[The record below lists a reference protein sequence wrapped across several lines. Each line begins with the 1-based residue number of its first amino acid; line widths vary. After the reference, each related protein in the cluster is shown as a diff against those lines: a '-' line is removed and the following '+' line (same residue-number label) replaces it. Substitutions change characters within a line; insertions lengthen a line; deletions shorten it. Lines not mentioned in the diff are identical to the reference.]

1 MFEYV
6 LVVYI
11 TMNSPQYV
19 GHFVDCANANLY
31 VDKHYPD
38 AEYTSC
44 LHEDYINLPDGLIK
58 KEINNGKR

>member
-19 GHFVDCANANLY
+19 GHFVDCATANEY
-31 VDKHYPD
+31 VKKNYPE

-44 LHEDYINLPDGLIK
+44 LYEDYINLPEGLIK
-58 KEINNGKR
+58 KEITWK

>member
-19 GHFVDCANANLY
+19 GHFVDCATANEY
-31 VDKHYPD
+31 VKKNYPE
-38 AEYTSC
+38 AEYTS
-44 LHEDYINLPDGLIK
+44 
-58 KEINNGKR
+58 